1 MDDRFSRVSMHVPT
15 GFEAYCRILHR
26 TATGREDWPG
36 LRWADIASHTGAKI
50 HPGVQWH
57 RLIGVHESEGISAI
71 YGDWNGHS
79 PRHGQMSAP
88 EFSALVGI
96 LARQTAESDEATLG
110 FWEGY
115 FGSSNHEPDRP
126 NAAELEAPRL
136 SIVTRNFIGL
146 QCDFSAYASLVQSS
160 YSEGD
165 DHPNVM
171 WPSDRSWF
179 VSSEIDFD
187 STIVGGTNTLVQ
199 EILNNDILEAL
210 PADPDLD
217 LSVSGDSVNSV
228 PRGSSV
234 N

>member
-1 MDDRFSRVSMHVPT
+1 MHVPT

-26 TATGREDWPG
+26 TISGREDRPG
-36 LRWADIASHTGAKI
+36 QRWADIARHTGAMI
-50 HPGVQWH
+50 DPGVQWH
-57 RLIGVHESEGISAI
+57 RLIGVHESKGTSAI
-71 YGDWNGHS
+71 YADWNGHS

-96 LARQTAESDEATLG
+96 LGRHTAESGEAFIG

-115 FGSSNHEPDRP
+115 FGTSNHEPDRP
-126 NAAELEAPRL
+126 TAIELEAPRF
-136 SIVTRNFIGL
+136 SIGTRTFIGL
-146 QCDFSAYASLVQSS
+146 QCDFRAYAGLVQGSH
-160 YSEGD
+160 SEGD
-165 DHPNVM
+165 YHPNVM

-187 STIVGGTNTLVQ
+187 STIVGGTKIVVQ

-210 PADPDLD
+210 PTDPDLD

-228 PRGSSV
+228 PRRSSL